1 MIGQYNEDLEQEV
14 YIKTWQNLK
23 NYEEQ
28 NKFKSWLNT
37 ITYNLCR
44 DYLKSSSTKSKKEF
58 ICEEI
63 KENIVC
69 KNSMEKEIDSLQRQK
84 RILKEIERLPKKL
97 RDVVIYYE
105 LREKSYEDIS
115 MILNIPTGTVK
126 SRLHNARELLQIAL
140 KDLLQE

>member
-1 MIGQYNEDLEQEV
+1 MTGNYNEDIEQDV

-37 ITYNLCR
+37 ITYNVCR
-44 DYLKSSSTKSKKEF
+44 DYLKSSVFRNMTKQ
-58 ICEEI
+58 EEI
-63 KENIVC
+63 NENIISDN
-69 KNSMEKEIDSLQRQK
+69 KNDENLDSKQRQK
-84 RILKEIERLPKKL
+84 RILKEINRLPKKL
-97 RDVVIYYE
+97 KEVVIYYE
-105 LREKSYEDIS
+105 LEEKSYEDIS